1 MSVYPVKNISKS
13 VLESEISNRVNPVG
27 NLMESA
33 DKNKISNRVKVR
45 FAPSPT
51 GYLHIGSARTALYN
65 WLFARHHKGN
75 FLLRIEDTDKLRSE
89 KRYLDQ
95 ILESLK
101 WLGIEWDGEPCF
113 QSARLKLY
121 REFACRL
128 LDEDK
133 AYKTENGAIKFKMPA
148 GKLRLNDLVHGEL
161 EFDCSLLKDL
171 VIIKSDGYPAYNFA
185 CVVDDIR
192 MRITHIIR
200 GDDHISNT
208 PKQVA
213 LYQAL
218 GFSVPLF
225 AHIPLIMGPDKT
237 RLSKRH
243 GAVSISQFRQEG
255 YLPEALVNYIALLG
269 WSPGNNREIIA
280 INELVDEFSLRR
292 VNKSSA
298 IFDMNKL
305 RWINGEYIKKKKT
318 PELTDLLI
326 PSLKTKGYLKTGRLS
341 ADRRKWLEELVELF
355 KDRVKLLD
363 EFVEQAGY
371 FFTEKLS
378 YDKEAVDKYLK
389 TENVAVLLKR
399 LKTEL
404 EKLTSFDVR
413 SVEKCCREL
422 AAQLD
427 VPAARL
433 IHPTRVALTGKM
445 VTPGLFEV
453 MNLLGKERVLKRL
466 EKAIK
471 MVDGL
476 KKCISKN

>member
-1 MSVYPVKNISKS
+1 
-13 VLESEISNRVNPVG
+13 
-27 NLMESA
+27 MESA
-33 DKNKISNRVKVR
+33 DKSGIFNRVKVR

-65 WLFARHHKGN
+65 WLFARHHKGS
-75 FLLRIEDTDKLRSE
+75 FVLRIEDPVRARSRE
-89 KRYLDQ
+89 RYIDQ

-101 WLGIEWDGEPCF
+101 WLGIKWDGEPCF

-121 REFACRL
+121 REFASRL

-148 GKLRLNDLVHGEL
+148 GKLRLKDIVHGEL

-171 VIIKSDGYPAYNFA
+171 VVIKSDGYPAYNFA
-185 CVVDDIR
+185 CVVDDVR
-192 MRITHIIR
+192 MQITHIIR

-218 GFSVPLF
+218 GFPVPRF

-243 GAVSISQFRQEG
+243 GAVSVSQYRREG
-255 YLPEALVNYIALLG
+255 YLPEALINYIVLLG

-280 INELVDEFSLRR
+280 INELMEEFSLRR

-298 IFDMNKL
+298 IFDLNKL

-326 PSLKTKGYLKTGRLS
+326 PLLKKKRYLKSGYLD
-341 ADRRKWLEELVELF
+341 ADRQKWLEELVELF
-355 KDRVKLLD
+355 KNRFKLLD
-363 EFVEQAGY
+363 EFIEQAGC

-378 YDKEAVDKYLK
+378 YDKDAVKKYLK
-389 TENVAVLLKR
+389 TEDAGVLLKR

-404 EKLTSFDVR
+404 EKLVSFDVR
-413 SVEKCCREL
+413 NVEKCCRGL

-445 VTPGLFEV
+445 VSPGLFE
-453 MNLLGKERVLKRL
+453 MMTLLGKEKVLRRL

-471 MVDGL
+471 MVE
-476 KKCISKN
+476 